1 MTVVV
6 DASLALKWVLEE
18 EYTEEALALRNQWR
32 VTGQAVIAPSIF
44 RSEVTNALH
53 QSCRHGHL
61 SRSDAAEA
69 LDILL
74 SLVAIRDPIE
84 LYSRA
89 LVLAGDMALGSTYDA
104 LYVALAESE
113 GCDMW
118 TADQRLV
125 RSIQTLLPQIRGV
138 TESP

>member
-18 EYTEEALALRNQWR
+18 EYTEKALALRDQWR

-53 QSCRHGHL
+53 QSSRQGHL

-118 TADQRLV
+118 TGR
-125 RSIQTLLPQIRGV
+125 
-138 TESP
+138 

>member
-1 MTVVV
+1 VTVVV

-125 RSIQTLLPQIRGV
+125 RSIQTLLPQIRDV

>member
-125 RSIQTLLPQIRGV
+125 RSIQTLLPQIRDV